1 MVEAKIVA
9 ARTQRCWRTVHVAP
23 RAARMASAS
32 HGLARPAIMPLSWK
46 PSAPLLSDLLSAAS
60 ARERKEPVAKQREG
74 EVVFRTIEI
83 DSLQASRPPHP
94 PLASARPLPLPPRS
108 RPPIH

>member
-1 MVEAKIVA
+1 MVEATIVA

-32 HGLARPAIMPLSWK
+32 HGRVRMAVTPSSRK
-46 PSAPLLSDLLSAAS
+46 PPAPLLSDLLSAAS
-60 ARERKEPVAKQREG
+60 AGERKGPVAKQRGG

-83 DSLQASRPPHP
+83 DGLQAPRPPHP
-94 PLASARPLPLPPRS
+94 PRASAGPLPLPPR
-108 RPPIH
+108 

>member
-23 RAARMASAS
+23 RAERMASAS
-32 HGLARPAIMPLSWK
+32 HGLARAVIMPSSRK
-46 PSAPLLSDLLSAAS
+46 PSPPLLSDLLSAAS
-60 ARERKEPVAKQREG
+60 AGERKGPVAKQREG

-83 DSLQASRPPHP
+83 DGLQAPRPPHP
-94 PLASARPLPLPPRS
+94 PRASAGPLPLPPR
-108 RPPIH
+108 